1 MCLEKEFFS
10 NVGVYK
16 AVAKVYVNNNP
27 KEFGLSA
34 DFIKNVNKLNI
45 EQQSE
50 YEKIC
55 FAKAEEI
62 FKKKINPSI
71 IAVELGYDA
80 IKVERRNGEMPHT
93 VILNRTK
100 VYFI

>member
-1 MCLEKEFFS
+1 MLISFIL
-10 NVGVYK
+10 NN
-16 AVAKVYVNNNP
+16 KVN
-27 KEFGLSA
+27 
-34 DFIKNVNKLNI
+34 
-45 EQQSE
+45 
-50 YEKIC
+50 IC

-100 VYFI
+100 VILFEGDLNE